1 MEVFGMLDVY
11 IFQDWKFCEKEMN
24 ESIIT
29 NQERRY
35 IQNYGNG
42 RESILSLLLVKSV
55 LGKVEI
61 WRDERGKPF
70 LVNDERFVNWSHNE
84 DYWVLAVSREGPVG
98 VDIESLGIDY
108 QEEMYG
114 WILHDEEKERM
125 KQGVKFPEIWT
136 RKEAY
141 VKYLGLGMNEEMNKW
156 SSFDKDFIK
165 SFKFKNAVIS
175 VCAEKIDKINVYVDG
190 YITEDGEEIQS
201 EVQWYKFRRKNRMI

>member
-1 MEVFGMLDVY
+1 MVDVY
-11 IFQDWKFCEKEMN
+11 IFQDWKFYKKEIN

-29 NQERRY
+29 DKEQMY
-35 IQNYGNG
+35 IKKYGNG

-55 LGKVEI
+55 LGEVEI

-84 DYWVLAVSREGPVG
+84 DYWVLAVSREGSVG

-108 QEEMYG
+108 QEEVYG
-114 WILHDEEKERM
+114 WILHDEEKERI
-125 KQGVKFPEIWT
+125 KQGVRFSEIWT

-141 VKYLGLGMNEEMNKW
+141 VKYLGVGIDEDMNKW
-156 SSFDKDFIK
+156 NSFDKDFIK

-175 VCAEKIDKINVYVDG
+175 VCAEKIYKMNVYVDG
-190 YITEDGEEIQS
+190 YITEGAHNL
-201 EVQWYKFRRKNRMI
+201 VK

>member
-1 MEVFGMLDVY
+1 MLDVY
-11 IFQDWKFCEKEMN
+11 IFKDWKFCEKEMN

-55 LGKVEI
+55 LGKVEV

-125 KQGVKFPEIWT
+125 KQGVKFSEIWT

-190 YITEDGEEIQS
+190 YITEDGEEIHS

>member
-1 MEVFGMLDVY
+1 MLDVY

-55 LGKVEI
+55 LGKVEV

-125 KQGVKFPEIWT
+125 KQGVKFSEIWT

-190 YITEDGEEIQS
+190 YITEDGEEIHS

>member
-1 MEVFGMLDVY
+1 MLDVY